1 MQAPTNTL
9 SLGRLGRLLGTRRGT
24 LALAALCSLLA
35 AVVLMVFISRFR
47 DSVSAQSAPTPV
59 MVASALIQKGTSG
72 DVIAE
77 KQQFESVTRAA
88 EDVKQGA
95 LADPAALDGKV
106 AVKDIYP
113 GQQITAGTFTA
124 ATGTVL
130 PKLSGG
136 ERALAVPVDAAHG
149 LVGQVQTGDHVDVLA
164 SYTTGDSGTGQGQ
177 GLVKT
182 LLQDKL
188 VLRAGAQPIEG
199 GTEGKEAEKSII
211 LRVGDREAISLAH
224 AADNGKIWVLL
235 RPAGDAKESK
245 PGTATMSSVIA
256 GAKGKQPKFKATI
269 REKGGTVTVTGEQT
283 P

>member
-1 MQAPTNTL
+1 MQTPTNTL
-9 SLGRLGRLLGTRRGT
+9 SLGRLSRLLATRRGT
-24 LALAALCSLLA
+24 LALAGLCSLIA
-35 AVVLMVFISRFR
+35 AIVLMAFIARYR
-47 DSVSAQSAPTPV
+47 DSVSAQAAPTPV
-59 MVASALIQKGTSG
+59 MVSSALIQKGTSG
-72 DVIAE
+72 DIIAE
-77 KQQFESVTRAA
+77 KQQFETVTRAA

-95 LADPAALDGKV
+95 LADPAALTGKV
-106 AVKDIYP
+106 ATKDIYP
-113 GQQITAGTFTA
+113 GQQITAGTFAA

-130 PKLSGG
+130 PKLSGDD
-136 ERALAVPVDAAHG
+136 RAVAVPIDAAHG

-164 SYTTGDSGTGQGQ
+164 SYTNANSGTGQGQ

-199 GTEGKEAEKSII
+199 SNEGKAAEKSII

-224 AADNGKIWVLL
+224 AADNGKVWVLL

-245 PGTATMSSVIA
+245 PGTATLDSVIA
-256 GAKGKQPKFKATI
+256 TGKPAKFKATV
-269 REKGGTVTVTGEQT
+269 RQRGDTVTVTGGPT